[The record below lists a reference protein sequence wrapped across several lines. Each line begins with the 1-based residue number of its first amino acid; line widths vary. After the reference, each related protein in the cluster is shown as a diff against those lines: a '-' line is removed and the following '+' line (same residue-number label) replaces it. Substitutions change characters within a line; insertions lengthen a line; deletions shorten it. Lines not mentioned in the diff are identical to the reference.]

1 MPVNNKDNQLPI
13 VSTII
18 DVPHSTVCPP
28 FCRNSWDLTELW
40 QYYAFSDSFTKYNKQ
55 VWEMFDSTE
64 MQSVASFPNICEA
77 LQDIWPCEK
86 NVFVWFFWLFSDCNF
101 DSLSFQLLGD
111 LDKWGVDMFKIAEYS
126 NNRPLTC
133 VTYKIFQVKISC
145 LYFSSITKTC
155 SINEQCK
162 LWKQN
167 SLIYHVLWTNAK

>member
-1 MPVNNKDNQLPI
+1 MFHTALSAHLSVGIHGIWQNFGNITHFQIASLNTINKSGKC
-13 VSTII
+13 STLLK
-18 DVPHSTVCPP
+18 
-28 FCRNSWDLTELW
+28 CRVWQVFLT
-40 QYYAFSDSFTKYNKQ
+40 
-55 VWEMFDSTE
+55 
-64 MQSVASFPNICEA
+64 SVK
-77 LQDIWPCEK
+77 PCKIFGLVKK
-86 NVFVWFFWLFSDCNF
+86 NVYVWFFWLFSDCNF